1 MTEQNLPQ
9 PVLGVPD
16 PELPTVR
23 EQLIVFARE
32 LGELYQL
39 ERQRSAELEAVLS
52 SLQESYMAT
61 MKSLALVIE
70 AKDRTTRGHLE
81 RTQAYGMAL
90 ARRMDPAL
98 AEAVE
103 LGYGFFLHD
112 LGKVGIPEDILSKA
126 GPLSGEEWALMRG
139 HPVIGAQIVAPIRF
153 LGEAAQV
160 IRHHHERFDGTGYP
174 DGLAGRAIPLPARI
188 FAVADSFD
196 AMISDRPYRRARP
209 VEVALEE
216 IEDGAGTQFD
226 PEVVDAFVSL
236 VGEES
241 LTATEGDDPNR
252 LAHVG

>member
-9 PVLGVPD
+9 PVRGGPD
-16 PELPTVR
+16 PELPTVQ

-39 ERQRSAELEAVLS
+39 ERQRSAELESVVT
-52 SLQESYMAT
+52 SLRESYIDT
-61 MKSLALVIE
+61 MKGLALVIE
-70 AKDRTTRGHLE
+70 AKDRSTRGHLE
-81 RTQAYGMAL
+81 RTQVFGMAL
-90 ARRMDPAL
+90 ARRVDPAL

-112 LGKVGIPEDILSKA
+112 LGKVGIPEDILCKT
-126 GPLSGEEWALMRG
+126 GPLSGEEWAIMRR
-139 HPVIGAQIVAPIRF
+139 HPLIGAQIVAPIRF

-174 DGLAGRAIPLPARI
+174 DGLAGRAIPVSARI

-196 AMISDRPYRRARP
+196 AMISDRPYRPARP
-209 VEVALEE
+209 VEAALEE
-216 IEDGAGTQFD
+216 IRDGAGTQFD
-226 PEVVDAFVSL
+226 PEVVEAFVSL
-236 VGEES
+236 VLDES
-241 LTATEGDDPNR
+241 LTTTDGGPDR